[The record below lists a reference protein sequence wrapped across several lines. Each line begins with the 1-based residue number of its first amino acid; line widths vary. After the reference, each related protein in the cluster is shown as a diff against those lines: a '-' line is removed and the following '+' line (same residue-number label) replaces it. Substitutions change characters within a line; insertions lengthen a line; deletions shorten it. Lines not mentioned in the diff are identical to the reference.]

1 MRGFFIKTYYQF
13 HNIMCMSERQRYLEK
28 VKEEQRQRRIDQYK
42 LAKDNPDLWVL
53 MAKEIRWYN
62 RYILYL
68 ESYLESW
75 D

>member
-1 MRGFFIKTYYQF
+1 
-13 HNIMCMSERQRYLEK
+13 MSERQRYLEK

-42 LAKDNPDLWVL
+42 LSKDNPTAWVL

-68 ESYLESW
+68 ESW